1 MPFTPARLVGDPL
14 FGEALRQ
21 AALHMVAIHD
31 AAPRIVRYTA
41 SLRKWLLTQAI
52 LTLHFE
58 RLTDPSRPE
67 LTAARLID
75 FIAGNNV
82 ASKNTAAAHLAEMRN
97 YRLLLDAEQG
107 GDKRIRPL
115 ILSDVAEGLIRQW
128 FEGHLSS
135 LDRLDEGTRLAQ
147 SQTEPTLMHHA
158 LPRAMRR
165 LIADRAWCE
174 PPESIAAFVS
184 TESGSNILHDLVA
197 RLPTGVLP
205 DQRIWIG
212 PLKPGEISSRYII
225 SRTHA
230 QRFSRVPVISAF
242 SAGRVPAAAVRSG
255 FRVTWSTIT
264 AIGKRSS
271 LPHSMKPSP
280 GQRCRQGERRARPE
294 RVQIAAC
301 DACRSA
307 VAFSRC

>member
-1 MPFTPARLVGDPL
+1 
-14 FGEALRQ
+14 
-21 AALHMVAIHD
+21 MVAIHD

-67 LTAARLID
+67 LTTARLVD

-82 ASKNTAAAHLAEMRN
+82 ASKNTAAAQLAEMRN
-97 YRLLLDAEQG
+97 YRLLLDAQQG
-107 GDKRIRPL
+107 GDRRIRPL

-128 FEGHLSS
+128 FDGHLSS

-147 SQTEPTLMHHA
+147 SQTQPTLMHHA

-165 LIADRAWCE
+165 LIADPAWCN
-174 PPESIAAFVS
+174 PPESVASFVS

-197 RLPTGVLP
+197 RLPTDVLP
-205 DQRIWIG
+205 DQRIWVG
-212 PLKPGEISSRYII
+212 PLKLSEITSRYII

-230 QRFSRVPVISAF
+230 QRVFSR
-242 SAGRVPAAAVRSG
+242 AGDLG
-255 FRVTWSTIT
+255 ILGWE
-264 AIGKRSS
+264 
-271 LPHSMKPSP
+271 SP
-280 GQRCRQGERRARPE
+280 GSRGPLWISRDLVDDYRHWQA
-294 RVQIAAC
+294 VKFAAL
-301 DACRSA
+301 DE
-307 VAFSRC
+307 AFAWATLQAK

>member
-1 MPFTPARLVGDPL
+1 MTARSECVRSPDGETPFTPERFVGDPL

-165 LIADRAWCE
+165 LIADRAWCD

-212 PLKPGEISSRYII
+212 HLKPGEISSRYII

-230 QRFSRVPVISAF
+230 QRVFARAGDLGVLGWESSGSRGPLWISRDLVDDYRHWQAVKFAALDEAF
-242 SAGRVPAAAVRSG
+242 AWAA
-255 FRVTWSTIT
+255 
-264 AIGKRSS
+264 
-271 LPHSMKPSP
+271 L
-280 GQRCRQGERRARPE
+280 QAR
-294 RVQIAAC
+294 
-301 DACRSA
+301 
-307 VAFSRC
+307 